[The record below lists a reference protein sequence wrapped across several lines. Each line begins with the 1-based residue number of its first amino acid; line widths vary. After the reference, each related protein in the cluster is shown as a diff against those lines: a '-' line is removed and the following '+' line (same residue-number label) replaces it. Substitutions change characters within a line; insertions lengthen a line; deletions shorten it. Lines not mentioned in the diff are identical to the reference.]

1 MVAKAVTDMMDELE
15 GSKQTGRFTISP
27 GTDVYG
33 ELTLAGA
40 KTSLYLHDKEF
51 FNTHAI
57 PGQCIKGVLH
67 DLTKIS
73 LIQCITTSGTG
84 SGRRGDESYHFANIF
99 PHFVAYGDHH
109 IDPNEKTITEV
120 RFVVDDATTLFYDFD
135 AFGILLDAK
144 PYIEQIAHANALP
157 REIKTGPDP
166 QILYFTG
173 KREIFVADTVLGR
186 VSAVHSPSHNLGG
199 PNGVHLKNTIFVT
212 IAFKGA
218 VTFDDATFHTL
229 TLLRYL
235 GMLAGRPQNLLK
247 FSLRIGSDPDSFVFL
262 RVYWSLPPKRDPS
275 HEENR
280 PHPAEVL
287 LDAARQPEQFARV
300 LTSWLERQ
308 QAWHDARLQFS
319 NSFADQQSYSTD
331 RLIGSANMFDILPSS
346 AVPADVPLTDELKAA
361 QEAAREIFGP
371 LPPSPERDSVL
382 GALGRIGKST
392 LKRKIRHRAQPLIDA
407 VGNRFPELISVI
419 DEAVNCRNYYVHGGK
434 RRFDYSANF
443 NAVNFFTDTLE
454 FVFAASDLIEAG
466 WDAKAWSEIP
476 TSMSHPF
483 GSYRVNYSLSLQNLK
498 ALLVTAATSS
508 VPVSPPTPDNGAAAN
523 AKNSA

>member
-1 MVAKAVTDMMDELE
+1 MMDELE
-15 GSKQTGRFTISP
+15 GSKQTGRFTISA
-27 GTDVYG
+27 GTEVYG

-57 PGQCIKGVLH
+57 PGQCVKGVLH
-67 DLTKIS
+67 DLAKVS

-120 RFVVDDATTLFYDFD
+120 HFVVDDATTLFYDFD

-173 KREIFVADTVLGR
+173 KREIFTANTVMGR
-186 VSAVHSPSHNLGG
+186 ISAVHSPSHNLGG

-212 IAFKGA
+212 ITFKEA

-247 FSLRIGSDPDSFVFL
+247 FNLRIGSDPESFVFL

-287 LDAARQPEQFARV
+287 LDAVRQPEQFARV
-300 LTSWLERQ
+300 LTNWLERQ
-308 QAWHDARLQFS
+308 QAWHDARLRFS
-319 NSFADQQSYSTD
+319 NSFAEQQSYSIE
-331 RLIGSANMFDILPSS
+331 RLIGSANMFDILPSA
-346 AVPADVPLTDELKAA
+346 AVPADVMLPDQLKAA
-361 QEAAREIFGP
+361 QEAARKIFGP

-466 WDAKAWSEIP
+466 WDVKAWGEIP

-498 ALLVTAATSS
+498 ALLVPAATSS

-523 AKNSA
+523 GKNSA